1 MKHLARIAGLALL
14 IALATS
20 LSASGHKRDQREE
33 QALALPK
40 ELPAATV
47 ADASQLVF
55 QVSPLYGRGLLTQQL
70 RDALKSLLRSD
81 QPIVK
86 LRAFVAGTGDTRRV
100 RALVSEVCTEK
111 RAPLP
116 ALSVVQVG
124 ALPREGAQV
133 VLEAVAQD
141 RKPVNPHGV
150 AFVSAQ
156 SARVGQPL
164 QPLAPLAN
172 QVVERM
178 KIALDAAGVQPAD
191 VLRVTCYLTAL
202 DEVEQ
207 LRAPLAARWA
217 KANLSFIQPL
227 RATRD
232 SGVVCEGV
240 GRLSAPPRERAEFLT
255 LPGPPQL
262 PPSST
267 AVAVGPGKLVFTGAQ
282 LAFGTA
288 PADAALAFERLGKT
302 IEQTAARPY
311 GPVAAVQIYALTRS
325 TGDLAQQDARRFFN
339 QSQPPAVTV
348 LSFEALPSMD
358 ASFSAEAIAVLP
370 DSK

>member
-1 MKHLARIAGLALL
+1 MKHLARIVCLAVM
-14 IALATS
+14 IALA
-20 LSASGHKRDQREE
+20 AWPWGKKHKHDQPEE
-33 QALALPK
+33 QALELPK

-55 QVSPLYGRGLLTQQL
+55 QVSPLYGRGLLTQQV
-70 RDALKSLLRSD
+70 REALKSLLRSD
-81 QPIVK
+81 QAIVK
-86 LRAFVAGTGDTRRV
+86 LRAFVAGTGDSRRV
-100 RALVSEVCTEK
+100 QALVSEVCTEK

-133 VLEAVAQD
+133 VLESVAQD

-156 SARVGQPL
+156 SALVGQPL
-164 QPLAPLAN
+164 RPLRPLAD
-172 QVVERM
+172 QVVERLGT
-178 KIALDAAGVQPAD
+178 ALDAAKVQPGD
-191 VLRVTCYLTAL
+191 VLRVTCFLTSL

-207 LRAPLAARWA
+207 VRSPLTARWA
-217 KANLSFIQPL
+217 KASLSFVQPL
-227 RATRD
+227 RETRD
-232 SGVVCEGV
+232 SAVACEAV
-240 GRLSAPPRERAEFLT
+240 GRLSAAPRERAEFLA

-262 PPSST
+262 PPSSA

-288 PADAALAFERLGKT
+288 PADAALAFERLGKK

-311 GPVAAVQIYALTRS
+311 GPVAALQIYALTRS
-325 TGDLAQQDARRFFN
+325 TGDLAQQDARRFFS
-339 QSQPPAVTV
+339 QSQPPALTV

-358 ASFSAEAIAVLP
+358 ASFSADVIAVLP
-370 DSK
+370 E